1 MLTQKGQSSGDGS
14 TLSTYTVQSAESGGA
29 GERWGAFTM
38 ALLIINGKFRG
49 QEEGQWG
56 WQEASQGELCKV
68 GVWPF
73 RWPEPKWSSR
83 GQLEVRGSAGPYK
96 LVPTEAENHQLSPS
110 FNMLALFFI
119 LQVNYQL
126 TCSLISPSKQNE
138 GFLLK
143 NMIKLIFLSVW

>member
-14 TLSTYTVQSAESGGA
+14 TYTVQSADQEEPESDEEHSPWRSLSSTASSGG
-29 GERWGAFTM
+29 
-38 ALLIINGKFRG
+38 KK
-49 QEEGQWG
+49 
-56 WQEASQGELCKV
+56 KV
-68 GVWPF
+68 NEDDKKLPKVNF

-96 LVPTEAENHQLSPS
+96 LAPTEAENHQLSPS
-110 FNMLALFFI
+110 FIMLALFFI

-143 NMIKLIFLSVW
+143 NMIKLIFLSV